1 VTRFLALFDRH
12 AGTLAVLLCAV
23 SIVGFAAGFAPFS
36 HRQHPLGL
44 LGADGV
50 PAAAAFNLLAFVIPG
65 LLAAAIFARLR
76 VRLPAQAGRL
86 AGIGAWVLVISALAF
101 AAQGVWTLDPEELDS
116 ADSQWHTTSWLVW
129 WLAFVPGALL
139 LGLGLRT
146 LPQWQ
151 GRAYWFLAA
160 GVLAVVLN
168 LLPSTLLAGP
178 IAQRLVLV
186 LWLVSVWMASRPR
199 A

>member
-1 VTRFLALFDRH
+1 M
-12 AGTLAVLLCAV
+12 
-23 SIVGFAAGFAPFS
+23 
-36 HRQHPLGL
+36 
-44 LGADGV
+44 
-50 PAAAAFNLLAFVIPG
+50 PG
-65 LLAAAIFARLR
+65 CWPRWSSLRLR
-76 VRLPAQAGRL
+76 VRLPAPAGRL

-116 ADSQWHTTSWLVW
+116 VDSQWHATSWLVW

-139 LGLGLRT
+139 LGLGLRP

-160 GVLAVVLN
+160 GALAVVLN

-186 LWLVSVWMASRPR
+186 LWLVSVWLASRMR
-199 A
+199 D